1 MMLTSHGWRG
11 KGYSSDGPFLPLIG
25 HAARCS
31 FLHHRTIWTL
41 CQENSCFAC
50 TFPATHPLE
59 LRLMLA
65 SRLPKPSPHRVAVAG
80 KRFGPRACRLAAF
93 RSAVVRSILPRPVPK
108 WGCLRPK
115 GTAQIDRDRRAR
127 LLTIRASLVMPRLK
141 RRRSPR
147 TKPSHDGSFNPPRT
161 IGSPAGAM
169 ERL

>member
-1 MMLTSHGWRG
+1 
-11 KGYSSDGPFLPLIG
+11 
-25 HAARCS
+25 
-31 FLHHRTIWTL
+31 
-41 CQENSCFAC
+41 
-50 TFPATHPLE
+50 
-59 LRLMLA
+59 MLA

-169 ERL
+169 ERLAPTSADAAVLEKSTVRLWPRPKNFLMLVADRHRAMRT